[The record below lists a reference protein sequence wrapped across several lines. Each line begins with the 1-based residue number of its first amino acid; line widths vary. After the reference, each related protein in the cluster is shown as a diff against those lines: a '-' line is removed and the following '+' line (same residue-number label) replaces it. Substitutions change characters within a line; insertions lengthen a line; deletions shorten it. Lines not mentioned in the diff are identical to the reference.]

1 MDRLSASV
9 APEKHS
15 QEETRRSHRGLS
27 HRGERPGPV
36 LAKRG
41 LNYSLHVS
49 EVAARRSVS
58 ALSAPS
64 ALSALRCHSVHSALL
79 GPYAALLKSI
89 REVIS
94 SQGFD
99 LTVPMVRKQP
109 LFQI

>member
-49 EVAARRSVS
+49 EVAAWRSV
-58 ALSAPS
+58 S
-64 ALSALRCHSVHSALL
+64 ALSALRCHSVHSTLL
-79 GPYAALLKSI
+79 GPYAALLKSVQ
-89 REVIS
+89 EVIS

-99 LTVPMVRKQP
+99 LTVPMVRKQR

>member
-15 QEETRRSHRGLS
+15 QEETQRSHRGLS

-49 EVAARRSVS
+49 EVAAWRSV
-58 ALSAPS
+58 S
-64 ALSALRCHSVHSALL
+64 ALSALRCHSVHSTLL

-89 REVIS
+89 QEVIS
-94 SQGFD
+94 NQGFN
-99 LTVPMVRKQP
+99 LTVPMVRKQR